1 MNLAFQ
7 SPLRLEGAVRRHAES
22 IGFAAVLTLWR
33 HKRMI
38 VALVVLAAAAAVAYL
53 LTAERRY
60 TSTALVQV
68 DFSRDDQGGASRQ
81 QPLASLDVGALIET
95 EARFVRSRAIVRQVA
110 QRLAAEQPK
119 GVDGRAGAA
128 GEPEE
133 RSILA
138 LMRDVAVR
146 NDSRS
151 YLIEI
156 IFTANDPQRAA
167 HVANLFVEV
176 YLKNRSEASFTASRR
191 ASEWYAAQINETRA
205 ALEAAETAASDYR
218 SAHNIVDTSS
228 EGGVLLQQQMRELS
242 SQISAAGLT
251 RLNEEARFERATRA
265 AADGHVPPDVA
276 ALPQIQRLAES
287 REVARRQAAELSASV
302 GERHPQAERAR
313 LLVEETEQRLRD
325 EVAKAVAAIAE
336 DVSNARRVEA
346 ELDGAVR
353 KARLSLIESK
363 AREAELRT
371 LQGKAEALRNR
382 LRTLTENQVQAQALA
397 DLKPV
402 AAQVMVPAEPILTP
416 SGPKKSLVLGFAVVA
431 AAALGAGLAILL
443 ERRDTGFRT
452 EDEVLR
458 EVDCACIGL
467 VPAASGAFNRF
478 DIVARREAMRAI
490 AASTGLTSSQAGAKT
505 MLVTSALPGEGK
517 SMLVDSLA
525 LSLMEMGR
533 SVLIIDASPCREL
546 DCEVRPALEDMVADP
561 ATRHRFLEK
570 GPGEPMPVLQRR
582 NASLSNTVP
591 MATGEWIAP
600 LSVIQRRTGLSEGGA
615 IFARA
620 AFGDF
625 VREASQTYDVVLIEA
640 PPVALVADA
649 LILAP
654 FADIVLQA
662 VRWNATPKAAV
673 ADALKRLRDA
683 SVRVQGIVLTGVD
696 VDKYQSYL
704 GFSSAFPTKKS
715 RQYYAT
721 FD

>member
-1 MNLAFQ
+1 M
-7 SPLRLEGAVRRHAES
+7 EGAVRRHAES
-22 IGFAAVLTLWR
+22 VGFAAMLTLWR

-38 VALVVLAAAAAVAYL
+38 VALVVLAAAAAVAFL

-60 TSTALVQV
+60 TSAALVQV
-68 DFSRDDQGGASRQ
+68 DFSRDDQGGGASRQ

-95 EARFVRSRAIVRQVA
+95 EARLVRSRAIVRQVA
-110 QRLAAEQPK
+110 QRLASEHPK
-119 GVDGRAGAA
+119 SADGRAGTAS
-128 GEPEE
+128 EPDE

-138 LMRDVAVR
+138 LMRDVTVR

-156 IFTANDPQRAA
+156 GFTANDPQRAA
-167 HVANLFVEV
+167 RIANLFVEV

-191 ASEWYAAQINETRA
+191 ASEWYAAQINETRT
-205 ALEAAETAASDYR
+205 ALETAETAASEYR
-218 SAHNIVDTSS
+218 STHNIVDTSS
-228 EGGVLLQQQMRELS
+228 EGGVLLQQQMREVS
-242 SQISAAGLT
+242 SQIIAAGLA
-251 RLNEEARFERATRA
+251 RLNEEARLERATRA
-265 AADGHVPPDVA
+265 AAQGLVPPDVA

-325 EVAKAVAAIAE
+325 EVAKAVAAIAV
-336 DVSNARRVEA
+336 DVSNARRVEG
-346 ELDGAVR
+346 ELDAAVR
-353 KARLSLIESK
+353 KARLALIEAK

-371 LQGKAEALRNR
+371 LQGKAESLRNR

-402 AAQVMVPAEPILTP
+402 AAQVMVPAEPIMTP
-416 SGPKKSLVLGFAVVA
+416 SGPKKSLVLGFAIIA
-431 AAALGAGLAILL
+431 AAALGAGIAFLL

-458 EVDCACIGL
+458 EIDCPCVGL
-467 VPAASGAFNRF
+467 VPASSGTFDSF

-505 MLVTSALPGEGK
+505 VLVTSALPGEGK

-546 DCEVRPALEDMVADP
+546 DCEVRPALEDMVVDP
-561 ATRHRFLEK
+561 VTRHRFLEK
-570 GPGEPMPVLQRR
+570 GAGEPIPVLQRR
-582 NASLSNTVP
+582 NADLSNSLP
-591 MATGEWIAP
+591 MTKGEWIAP

-625 VREASQTYDVVLIEA
+625 VREACGTYDVVIIEA
-640 PPVALVADA
+640 PPVTLVADA

-662 VRWNATPKAAV
+662 VRWNATPKALV
-673 ADALKRLRDA
+673 AETLKRLRDA

-696 VDKYQSYL
+696 FDKYQSYQ
-704 GFSSAFPTKKS
+704 GFFRALPAKKS